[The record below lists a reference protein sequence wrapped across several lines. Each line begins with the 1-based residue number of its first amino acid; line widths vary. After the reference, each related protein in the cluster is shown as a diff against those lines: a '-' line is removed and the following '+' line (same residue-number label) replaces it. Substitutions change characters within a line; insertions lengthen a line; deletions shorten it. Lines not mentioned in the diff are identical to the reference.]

1 LQPEAINTIKM
12 AKHRALA
19 PQQTGLRVVIFG
31 RVFGKTPI
39 SNGKRLKEFI
49 NHRINEVPFQIQR
62 QKAVAVR

>member
-1 LQPEAINTIKM
+1 M

-19 PQQTGLRVVIFG
+19 PRQTGLRVVFFG

-39 SNGKRLKEFI
+39 SIGKRIKEFI
-49 NHRINEVPFQIQR
+49 NHHINEVPFQIQR

>member
-1 LQPEAINTIKM
+1 M

-19 PQQTGLRVVIFG
+19 QQQTGLRVVFFG
-31 RVFGKTPI
+31 RVFDKTPI

-49 NHRINEVPFQIQR
+49 NHHINELPFQIQR